1 MEEGSNRDDA
11 LGGRMKLISSKVDSK
26 IYFHKDAVLEYM
38 DLKHIIGDLTEE
50 KARMEQ
56 EVHKRLATAPPELL
70 TPVREQLAAA
80 KDELAATRAKLDA
93 ANEELAV
100 TREKLGAA
108 NEELAATRE
117 QLEAEKKEVA
127 PTKEQLIEAVR
138 HQDEQQSASAAA
150 LESVECQPSMSLTL
164 CELSENTWSR
174 DELDV
179 LRGML
184 IKEFLQLDSGGRI
197 LGVKEMGRL
206 NRKPFDEAC
215 ASKLSPTEA
224 KKTASKLYAT
234 WENLLKNPNW
244 KPFKTVV
251 VGDDHHKSILLGKD
265 IDVDDDKLQ
274 ELKRAWGEGA
284 HNAVVRALVEMS
296 EYNCLD
302 DRTITYE
309 LWNYKAGRKATT
321 IECVEYMSDQAKQ
334 LSVARRRKTRR

>member
-38 DLKHIIGDLTEE
+38 DLKRIIGDLTEE

-70 TPVREQLAAA
+70 TPVREQLA
-80 KDELAATRAKLDA
+80 A

-150 LESVECQPSMSLTL
+150 LESVECQPSMRQTRSILAP
-164 CELSENTWSR
+164 EMGVVGR
-174 DELDV
+174 
-179 LRGML
+179 ML

-334 LSVARRRKTRR
+334 LSVARRRKTRRRAGVA